1 MGSKFI
7 NIISTLLFYISILT
21 FIIAFNFAHN
31 PPGGWYQQFLPNIGG
46 RLISDIFFLDSLNG
60 WTVTSLTQLNDTV
73 FVLKTTN
80 GGDKWFISYSRSG
93 ELVGMQRIY
102 FLNEF
107 TGYACGNGFDNSSQ
121 NNFAKTTNGGFNW
134 FNVNPPDPFEVYHD
148 FSIFNEDT
156 IWLVSKN
163 SPTGGVFRTTNG
175 GVNWTNQ
182 ASSGDFP
189 DKIYMY
195 NSRIGFIGFNAG
207 TPTIKKTTDGG
218 FNWFTVSNEGFT
230 DIEFIDSLTGWKCWN
245 EVDSIKKTTDGGIS
259 WEKQLIPPTGGFF
272 AFSSIV
278 DLAVINANTIWGV
291 GSIATTSLGFRG
303 LIYKSTNG
311 GDNWGYQ
318 LPDTNIIVISRYFNI
333 DFINELNGWAYSN
346 IGRGVHTVL
355 GGDTTYYPT
364 SVTQIS
370 GTTPSDYKLF
380 QNYPNP
386 FNPLTK
392 IKYELKTPG
401 FIKLNVYNINGK
413 EVKTIVNEKQNT
425 GVYEADFSATEY
437 GSSLSSGVY
446 FYSLFAGEELV
457 DTKKMIVLK

>member
-31 PPGGWYQQFLPNIGG
+31 PPGGWYQQFLPSLPNFQV
-46 RLISDIFFLDSLNG
+46 SDMYFLDSLNG
-60 WTVTSLTQLNDTV
+60 WIVSGNSMPNDTSGYI
-73 FVLKTTN
+73 LKTTN
-80 GGDKWFISYSRSG
+80 GGDNWQLKYTDFRDFSRIKFLNFSTGFVSG
-93 ELVGMQRIY
+93 GYGNGARIY
-102 FLNEF
+102 K
-107 TGYACGNGFDNSSQ
+107 S
-121 NNFAKTTNGGFNW
+121 TNGGENW
-134 FNVNPPDPFEVYHD
+134 FAIGIPGGGQIYFDDMSVL
-148 FSIFNEDT
+148 NEDT
-156 IWLVSKN
+156 IRVVARN
-163 SPTGGVFRTTNG
+163 GFVGGVFRTTNG

-278 DLAVINANTIWGV
+278 DLAVINAITIWGV

-318 LPDTNIIVISRYFNI
+318 LPDTSIIVISRYFNI